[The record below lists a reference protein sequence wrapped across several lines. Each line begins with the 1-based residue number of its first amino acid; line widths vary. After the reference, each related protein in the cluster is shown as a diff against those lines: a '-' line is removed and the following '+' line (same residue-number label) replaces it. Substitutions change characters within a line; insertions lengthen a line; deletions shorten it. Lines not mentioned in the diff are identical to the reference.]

1 MSFEN
6 IHIAILGPVSAGKST
21 FLNAL
26 FSNTFSDMKRKKTTM
41 LPQIYKT
48 TINQDIIDSQDDIY
62 EKNRLSNETIL
73 KLREENKYSQADFK
87 ELIYNVECI
96 EDFIKLPDSNATYSI
111 LDMPGLNCGGGDN
124 MYFNYIS
131 QISNNID
138 IYILVFDINS
148 GLNTTDEIN
157 ILKVIADEIKKNKY
171 GYVHVIINKCDDVVY
186 ENNCIKFNDDEL
198 QELYD
203 RCIETTNKYFKDVKD
218 ICHISIS
225 PLCASDLYVFRSIK
239 NNINSIDEKHLD
251 KIIMNESGKKELNK
265 LSSLSNKQKF
275 IQGLIKQKKSTLY
288 DDWMKDTGYNMF
300 KTSLSNINHNYS
312 KMIEHHIIM
321 ELDSIFLINITDLDI
336 ITNNLVIINEC
347 LLKLSNIDKKY
358 VKSEMVEDLINKIT
372 IKINNYINGGIDSYS
387 DSTLEQADSFIIKIG
402 KFADKIK
409 NWFKGSNPFDETKTK
424 LIDKRYL
431 LLNNQLMTK
440 YDENIFS
447 ELYKTSKLDITK
459 FKSSIDATLVITDE
473 EPYMPQIIIRLLK
486 SIHKITNNNCDE
498 YISIVLDMYFD
509 NIINHRIHVMPI
521 TWDKLYLLYK
531 LGNEFTE
538 YYKYIEQLFIEI
550 SKVTKNNAIYIIK
563 LLDIYTKDILL
574 KNGNSQNLNNSI
586 YKYWYNTH
594 LYLFSQIPEINYIYY
609 HFGNKLV
616 NSICIDD
623 TPQFTNMERF
633 NNVYKRMDNVF
644 NILVNIYSNN
654 HLEVANDEPYLS
666 VDEGLSENEE
676 NTHKTKKEDVYSD
689 TTEDYSD
696 NDDDT
701 KVYEKASRNTSIRL
715 NKTIKLGSKK

>member
-48 TINQDIIDSQDDIY
+48 TMNKDIIDSQDEIY

-73 KLREENKYSQADFK
+73 KLREENKYNQSDFK
-87 ELIYNVECI
+87 ELEYNVECI
-96 EDFIKLPDSNATYSI
+96 DDFIKLPDSNATYSI

-131 QISNNID
+131 QVSKYID

-148 GLNTTDEIN
+148 GLNTTDEVN
-157 ILKVIADEIKKNKY
+157 ILNVIATEIKKNKY
-171 GYVHVIINKCDDVVY
+171 GYVHIIINKCDDVIY
-186 ENNCIKFNDDEL
+186 NNNSFKFNDDEL

-203 RCIETTNKYFKDVKD
+203 RCVETTNKYFKDIKD
-218 ICHISIS
+218 ICNVSIS

-239 NNINSIDEKHLD
+239 NNIDSIDEKHLD

-265 LSSLSNKQKF
+265 LSSLSNKQKY
-275 IQGLIKQKKSTLY
+275 IQGLIKQKKSTLF

-300 KTSLSNINHNYS
+300 QTSLSNINSNYC
-312 KMIEHHIIM
+312 KMIEHHIII
-321 ELDSIFLINITDLDI
+321 ELNNILSINITDLDI
-336 ITNNLVIINEC
+336 ITNKLVIINDS
-347 LLKLSNIDKKY
+347 LLKLSNIDKTY
-358 VKSEMVEDLINKIT
+358 IKSDIIEDLINKNT
-372 IKINNYINGGIDSYS
+372 VKINQYINSGIDSYS
-387 DSTLEQADSFIIKIG
+387 ASTLEKADSFIIKIG

-431 LLNNQLMTK
+431 LLNNQLLTK
-440 YDENIFS
+440 YDEKIFA
-447 ELYKTSKLDITK
+447 ELYKKSKLDITK
-459 FKSSIDATLVITDE
+459 FKSSIDATLVVNSE
-473 EPYMPQIIIRLLK
+473 EQYMPQIIIRLLN
-486 SIHKITNNNCDE
+486 SIYKITNNDE
-498 YISIVLDMYFD
+498 YISIVLDMYFSD
-509 NIINHRIHVMPI
+509 NIINKRTQVMPFVWAEI
-521 TWDKLYLLYK
+521 YPLYN
-531 LGNEFTE
+531 LGKEFSE

-550 SKVTKNNAIYIIK
+550 SKVSKNKTKYIIK
-563 LLDIYTKDILL
+563 LLETYTKDILL
-574 KNGNSQNLNNSI
+574 NGLSHYVDSNT
-586 YKYWYNTH
+586 YKYWYDTH
-594 LYLFSQIPEINYIYY
+594 LYLFNQIPEINYIYY
-609 HFGNKLV
+609 HFGNKL
-616 NSICIDD
+616 NN
-623 TPQFTNMERF
+623 TNYGEETMERF
-633 NNVYKRMDNVF
+633 NNVFKRMDNVF
-644 NILVNIYSNN
+644 NILINIYSNN
-654 HLEVANDEPYLS
+654 DAPLLDEESYLS
-666 VDEGLSENEE
+666 VDEELQESEEKPKHKLEE
-676 NTHKTKKEDVYSD
+676 INSD

-701 KVYEKASRNTSIRL
+701 KVYEKASRNASIRL

>member
-48 TINQDIIDSQDDIY
+48 TMNKDIIDSQDEIY

-73 KLREENKYSQADFK
+73 KLREENKYNQSDFK
-87 ELIYNVECI
+87 ELEYNVECI
-96 EDFIKLPDSNATYSI
+96 DDFIKLPDSNATYSI

-131 QISNNID
+131 QVSKYID

-148 GLNTTDEIN
+148 GLNTTDEVN
-157 ILKVIADEIKKNKY
+157 ILNVIATEIKKNKY
-171 GYVHVIINKCDDVVY
+171 GYVHIIINKCDDVIY
-186 ENNCIKFNDDEL
+186 DNNSFKFNDDEL

-203 RCIETTNKYFKDVKD
+203 RCIETTNKYFKDIKD
-218 ICHISIS
+218 ICNVSIS

-239 NNINSIDEKHLD
+239 NNIESIDEKHLD

-265 LSSLSNKQKF
+265 LSSLSNKQKY
-275 IQGLIKQKKSTLY
+275 IQGLIKQKKSTLF

-300 KTSLSNINHNYS
+300 QTSLSNINSNYC
-312 KMIEHHIIM
+312 KMVEHHIII
-321 ELDSIFLINITDLDI
+321 ELNNILLINITDLDT
-336 ITNNLVIINEC
+336 ITNKLISINDS
-347 LLKLSNIDKKY
+347 LLKLSTIDKTY
-358 VKSEMVEDLINKIT
+358 IKSEIIEGLINKNT
-372 IKINNYINGGIDSYS
+372 VKINQYINSGIDSYS
-387 DSTLEQADSFIIKIG
+387 ASTLEKADSFIIKIG

-431 LLNNQLMTK
+431 LLNNQLLTK
-440 YDENIFS
+440 YDEKIFC
-447 ELYKTSKLDITK
+447 ELYKKSKLDITK
-459 FKSSIDATLVITDE
+459 FKSSIDATLVVNSE
-473 EPYMPQIIIRLLK
+473 EQYMPQIIIRLLK
-486 SIHKITNNNCDE
+486 SIYKITNNDD
-498 YISIVLDMYFD
+498 YISIVLDIYFSND
-509 NIINHRIHVMPI
+509 IINKRTQVIPIAWIEIHP
-521 TWDKLYLLYK
+521 LYN
-531 LGNEFTE
+531 LGKEFSE
-538 YYKYIEQLFIEI
+538 YYKYTEQLFIEI
-550 SKVTKNNAIYIIK
+550 SKVSTHKTEYIIK
-563 LLDIYTKDILL
+563 LLETYTKDILL
-574 KNGNSQNLNNSI
+574 KNGLSQDINNDI

-594 LYLFSQIPEINYIYY
+594 LYLFNQIPEINYIYY
-609 HFGNKLV
+609 NFGKIITNTTYVNGLV
-616 NSICIDD
+616 NID
-623 TPQFTNMERF
+623 RF
-633 NNVYKRMDNVF
+633 NNVYKRMENVF

-654 HLEVANDEPYLS
+654 NLHIQNEELYLS
-666 VDEGLSENEE
+666 VDEELQESEEIPKHKSEE
-676 NTHKTKKEDVYSD
+676 INSD

-701 KVYEKASRNTSIRL
+701 KVYEKASRNASIRL